1 MQTLNNQYVPIIPLY
16 WGDWVTP
23 AGEPVHW
30 PRSWNEKNKTT
41 TKKNINVTVPVK
53 FDTRQL
59 SIQHVLLVKVRTT
72 RQIWRNLGV
81 LSSAVGVT
89 RDFYAWQFNF
99 NASLSWHYELKPGPT
114 KHNNNNNALQRQHKP
129 RPATRHFHEE
139 YCQVTSKLKHYELQP
154 RPATHKPKYYVN
166 NRANSRTH
174 LSRQRCWVKP
184 EYWKVDQPKKRTN
197 KLEET

>member
-1 MQTLNNQYVPIIPLY
+1 MTNADVKQPICTNHSFVLGWLSNASWWTSTL
-16 WGDWVTP
+16 TP
-23 AGEPVHW
+23 FLKW
-30 PRSWNEKNKTT
+30 KKKKRK
-41 TKKNINVTVPVK
+41 KKNINVTVPVK

-72 RQIWRNLGV
+72 RQIWRNFGV

-99 NASLSWHYELKPGPT
+99 NASLSWHHELKPGPT

-129 RPATRHFHEE
+129 RPATRHFQEE

-166 NRANSRTH
+166 NRANSRTSPISPA
-174 LSRQRCWVKP
+174 LLGQTGILAGRSTEKTG
-184 EYWKVDQPKKRTN
+184 K
-197 KLEET
+197 